1 MSLTTSEM
9 SPADLAAVCG
19 NNRNNDDGFGF
30 GGNGA
35 WWIVILLLFGWGGR
49 GFGNGFGGGYGGQ
62 GGGYGYG
69 APIVVETGKGGC
81 GCSPC
86 ATQEDV
92 RQAVDQQTLISKL
105 DQQTYGLADSTYALN
120 NAINAGFNGVQQ
132 TLCQGFNGVNT
143 AMMQGFHGV
152 DNAVCTLG
160 YNVQSGF
167 NGLSHQIADC
177 CCDTRAAIKD
187 VGTGV
192 ERAGWNLSKQIS
204 DCCCDV
210 EKMNMQSRFDA
221 QAYNCNTLQAID
233 KLGDRIIDYMSNEKV
248 QALRD
253 ENQALR
259 LAASQSN
266 QNAVLRA
273 AIDASTAEII
283 RRTGNDCPVPAYV
296 VNGPTPVNFP
306 TNCCGQVQW
315 GGNCNS
321 GCGGSF

>member
-1 MSLTTSEM
+1 MSLTTESM
-9 SPADLAAVCG
+9 SAADLAAVCG
-19 NNRNNDDGFGF
+19 NNGNRNNDGMFG
-30 GGNGA
+30 NDWA
-35 WWIVILLLFGWGGR
+35 WIIILLLFGWGGR
-49 GFGNGFGGGYGGQ
+49 GGYGGFGGGN
-62 GGGYGYG
+62 GGGYNQ
-69 APIVVETGKGGC
+69 PIVIDTGHSGGC
-81 GCSPC
+81 CSPC
-86 ATQEDV
+86 ATQAD
-92 RQAVDQQTLISKL
+92 
-105 DQQTYGLADSTYALN
+105 LA
-120 NAINAGFNGVQQ
+120 AGFNNSAVLSNLNDLQLGQAGIQQ

-143 AMMQGFHGV
+143 AILQGFNGV
-152 DNAVCTLG
+152 DNAVCNLG

-167 NGLSHQIADC
+167 NGLSRQIADC
-177 CCDTRAAIKD
+177 CCDTRGAIKD

-204 DCCCDV
+204 DCCCDI

-233 KLGDRIIDYMSNEKV
+233 KLGDRIIDYMSQDKM
-248 QALRD
+248 QTLRD

-315 GGNCNS
+315 GNCNS
-321 GCGGSF
+321 GCGSF